1 MSTAVMALCWPIRM
15 PPTQKAVLISLADQA
30 NDQGSCWPS
39 IATICVR
46 TCFGER
52 AVRKAVRWL
61 EEQGLL
67 AVGLGRKR
75 SNVYTLAL
83 QRIQAICEA
92 QVQVRAQ
99 ERAEAAATAAAE
111 DAFAPTAGAFEAL
124 LRSVGVV
131 HGSAQTSLRE
141 PARGAAHHHSNL
153 GSQTGTTCR
162 QAAPDAGER
171 HEMPHAVT
179 GTTCRIPAP
188 DAGQTGTTCPL
199 TVNEPLNTRYPQ
211 PPSGA
216 EGLRS
221 RVQAKPH
228 GDADVRA
235 SEGPAAD
242 RTSRKRNAVLT
253 EVEAEDCRPLVSLQD
268 FIADCRAKGEPVIPE
283 DDPVFTYCEQ
293 ARIGQDILQLHWHE
307 FKARRMDQDKR
318 QRDWRKTFL
327 RSVQGN
333 WFRLWQIPP
342 GGDEAYLTTHGRQ
355 AEAVMLAQQGE
366 GA

>member
-39 IATICVR
+39 IATISLR

-52 AVRKAVRWL
+52 AVRNAVRWL
-61 EEQGLL
+61 EEQGLM

-83 QRIQAICEA
+83 HRIQAICEA
-92 QVQVRAQ
+92 QAQARAQ
-99 ERAEAAATAAAE
+99 ARAEAAEAE

-124 LRSVGVV
+124 LRSAGPA
-131 HGSAQTSLRE
+131 HGSGQSSPRD
-141 PARGAAHHHSNL
+141 PARGAAHHHSMSR
-153 GSQTGTTCR
+153 SQTGTTCR

-199 TVNEPLNTRYPQ
+199 TINEPLNTRYPQ

-216 EGLRS
+216 EEPRS
-221 RVQAKPH
+221 RVQANAN
-228 GDADVRA
+228 ADIGVRA
-235 SEGPAAD
+235 TDDAQPA
-242 RTSRKRNAVLT
+242 RRSRKGNAVLT
-253 EVEAEDCRPLVSLQD
+253 EDDSEASLPLVSLRD
-268 FIADCRAKGEPVIPE
+268 FIADCRAKGEQVIPE
-283 DDPVFTYCEQ
+283 DDPVFAYCEQ

-307 FKARRMDQDKR
+307 FKARRMDLGKR
-318 QRDWRKTFL
+318 QRDWRKTFFQ
-327 RSVQGN
+327 SVQGN
-333 WFRLWQIPP
+333 WYHLWFIAP
-342 GGDEAYLTTHGRQ
+342 GDPDARLTTQGRQ

-366 GA
+366 SA

>member
-1 MSTAVMALCWPIRM
+1 M

-52 AVRKAVRWL
+52 AVRNAVRWL

-83 QRIQAICEA
+83 NRIQAICDA
-92 QVQVRAQ
+92 QVQARAQ
-99 ERAEAAATAAAE
+99 ERAQAAEAE

-124 LRSVGVV
+124 LRSVGPR
-131 HGSAQTSLRE
+131 AQVASHVQLNPRTQ
-141 PARGAAHHHSNL
+141 ARGAAHQHPMPHPMAHA
-153 GSQTGTTCR
+153 QTGTTCR

-171 HEMPHAVT
+171 HEIPHAVT

-199 TVNEPLNTRYPQ
+199 TINEPLNTRYPQ

-216 EGLRS
+216 EGPRS
-221 RVQAKPH
+221 RVQAKPEV
-228 GDADVRA
+228 DATARTA
-235 SEGPAAD
+235 SDAAA
-242 RTSRKRNAVLT
+242 SRPGRKGNAVLT
-253 EVEAEDCRPLVSLQD
+253 EDDAEVSLPLVSLRD
-268 FIADCRAKGEPVIPE
+268 FIAECRAKGEQVIPE
-283 DDPVFTYCEQ
+283 DDPVFAYCEQ

-307 FKARRMDQDKR
+307 FKARRMDQGKR
-318 QRDWRKTFL
+318 QRDWRKTFFH
-327 RSVQGN
+327 SVQGN
-333 WFRLWQIPP
+333 WYQLWFIAP
-342 GGDEAYLTTHGRQ
+342 GDPDARLTTHGRQ

-366 GA
+366 SA